1 MTAISDDDDYNND
14 DYYYVDDA
22 VFESA
27 ARDIQ
32 NRMSRAVGTPEVEA
46 RHFREFF
53 GTSVSVVL
61 TLWEL
66 LERDSLPPQRAARSI
81 SFGRYTS

>member
-32 NRMSRAVGTPEVEA
+32 NRMSRAVGTPKWKPDTFASSSERA
-46 RHFREFF
+46 
-53 GTSVSVVL
+53 SV
-61 TLWEL
+61 
-66 LERDSLPPQRAARSI
+66 
-81 SFGRYTS
+81 